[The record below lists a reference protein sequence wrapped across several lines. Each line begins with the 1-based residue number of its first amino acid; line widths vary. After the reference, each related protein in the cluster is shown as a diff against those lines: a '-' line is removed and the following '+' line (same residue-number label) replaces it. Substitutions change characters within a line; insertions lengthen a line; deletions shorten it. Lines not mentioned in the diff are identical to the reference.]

1 MAGGSFTPAAI
12 ENDALLRSRVDAIY
26 AIQLPMIV
34 MDLLGAVLVASY
46 FWDLP
51 QGAWLRVWFAI
62 CAVMAIPRFP
72 IAIAY
77 LSGSFPSIA
86 PISWARSATTFAAIS
101 GLLWGIA
108 VGWMMAIGTDNQV
121 MFVVCVALSGVTM
134 SIANVTYWPVY
145 AVFAGPATA
154 AAAIGSALSQRPGHM
169 LLAGGAASLMV
180 ALLITSKSLGRQV
193 LHAHRLALT
202 NQVLVQSLG
211 DRGRE
216 LERAFSALEQVSRTD
231 PLTGIANRRS
241 RDSRL
246 SAEWNRATRIGG
258 SLSVIAIDVDH
269 FKRYNDSHG
278 HDEGDRCLQAV
289 SAMLQGATRGAMD
302 MAARQG
308 GEEFMLILP
317 GIGEDAVASIAERV
331 RVAVARCHENFD
343 LPERVTISLGVATM
357 EPSPDRSVR
366 ELTMAADAALY
377 RAKVGGRNRYEVAT
391 ISDIGTAVA

>member
-1 MAGGSFTPAAI
+1 MASGSFTSAAT
-12 ENDALLRSRVDAIY
+12 EDDALLRSRVDAIY
-26 AIQLPMIV
+26 AMQLPMIC

-46 FWDLP
+46 FWSSP
-51 QGAWLRVWFAI
+51 EGAWLQLWFAA
-62 CAVMAIPRFP
+62 CAIMAVPRFP
-72 IAIAY
+72 IAVAY
-77 LSGSFPSIA
+77 LSGRFQSVP
-86 PISWARSATTFAAIS
+86 PIVWARAATTFAGMS
-101 GLLWGIA
+101 GLLWGVA
-108 VGWMMAIGTDNQV
+108 VGWMMAVGTDNQV
-121 MFVVCVALSGVTM
+121 MVVVCVALSGVTM

-145 AVFAGPATA
+145 AMFAAPVTA
-154 AAAIGSALSQRPGHM
+154 AASIGSAISQRPGHM
-169 LLAGGAASLMV
+169 LLAGGAASLMI
-180 ALLITSKSLGRQV
+180 ALLITSKTLARQV

-246 SAEWNRATRIGG
+246 SAEWTRAARIGAP
-258 SLSVIAIDVDH
+258 LSVVAIDVDH

-289 SAMLQGATRGAMD
+289 SEMLQGATRGAID

-317 GIGEDAVASIAERV
+317 GIAEDAAASIAERV
-331 RVAVARCHENFD
+331 RVAVARCHENFG

-357 EPSPDRSVR
+357 LPTPGRSLR

-377 RAKVGGRNRYEVAT
+377 RAKMAGRNRYEVAT
-391 ISDIGTAVA
+391 VPDIGIAAA

>member
-1 MAGGSFTPAAI
+1 MAGGKVTPAAI
-12 ENDALLRSRVDAIY
+12 EDDALLRSRVDAIY
-26 AIQLPMIV
+26 AIQLPMIC

-51 QGAWLRVWFAI
+51 HGAWLRVWFAI
-62 CAVMAIPRFP
+62 CAIMAVPRFP

-77 LSGSFPSIA
+77 GGGGFQSIA
-86 PISWARSATTFAAIS
+86 PIWWARAATSFAGLS

-134 SIANVTYWPVY
+134 SIANVTYWPTY
-145 AVFAGPATA
+145 AAFAAPVTA
-154 AAAIGSALSQRPGHM
+154 AAAIGSAISQRPGHM

-180 ALLITSKSLGRQV
+180 ALLVTSRTLARQV
-193 LHAHRLALT
+193 FHAHRLALT

-216 LERAFSALEQVSRTD
+216 LESAFSALEQVSRTD

-246 SAEWNRATRIGG
+246 SAEWKRAARIGA
-258 SLSVIAIDVDH
+258 SLSLIAIYVDH

-278 HDEGDRCLQAV
+278 HEEGDRCLQAV
-289 SAMLQGATRGAMD
+289 SEMLEGATRGAMD

-317 GIGEDAVASIAERV
+317 GITEAAAASIAERV
-331 RVAVARCHENFD
+331 RVAVACCHDSFS

-357 EPSPDRSVR
+357 EPTPDRSVR

-377 RAKVGGRNRYEVAT
+377 RAKMAGRNRYEVAT
-391 ISDIGTAVA
+391 IPAIGSVAA